1 MELEKLTGLSRK
13 TLERG
18 RKYIIAMALL
28 INSREDYLYLSS
40 YLKLPS
46 PAEKGVP
53 EK

>member
-1 MELEKLTGLSRK
+1 
-13 TLERG
+13 
-18 RKYIIAMALL
+18 MALL